1 MIRNLD
7 TALIRT
13 FVTVADKAS
22 MTAAANALHLTQ
34 GAVSQQIKRLEEALG
49 CSLFERDRR
58 GLRLTRPGERLF
70 GKGKRLLGLNDEI
83 WAEMAGTEV
92 AGQVRLGVPYDLVGT
107 LLAPV
112 LKAYA
117 ETYPQV
123 EISLLCAASPD
134 LAAALAAGTID
145 LAVIEERVGPSAG
158 ECLAIDR
165 LVWVGAKGGVARAK
179 RPLPVSIVADTCAFR
194 PVVLSALN
202 EHGLEWRTVER
213 QHRRHDRD
221 GALRPCRHRLA
232 GLHRARRPR
241 HPAFRCRAAA
251 AAEFFHQSAFA
262 EVWRGACRAGVRA
275 VYPGWA
281 GTAGCGGLTELGFA
295 LPRRSGERC
304 RAKLDGVGV
313 ALYSVREDSCA
324 LVVPPLRRC
333 FAAPPLPPPEGEE
346 RCQACPCHFQFLRR
360 SSSASDGFC
369 VANDP
374 TLTSPPRS

>member
-7 TALIRT
+7 MALIRT

-34 GAVSQQIKRLEEALG
+34 GAVSQQVRRLEEALG

-70 GKGKRLLGLNDEI
+70 GKAKRLLGLNDEI
-83 WAEMAGTEV
+83 WTEMAGTDV

-117 ETYPQV
+117 EAYPRV

-134 LAAALAAGTID
+134 LTAALAAGTID

-158 ECLAIDR
+158 ECLVIDR

-202 EHGLEWRTVER
+202 EHGLEWRTVFENGNIDATTATVR
-213 QHRRHDRD
+213 SD
-221 GALRPCRHRLA
+221 LA
-232 GLHRARRPR
+232 VTTWLASTVPADLDILPSDSGL
-241 HPAFRCRAAA
+241 
-251 AAEFFHQSAFA
+251 
-262 EVWRGACRAGVRA
+262 
-275 VYPGWA
+275 
-281 GTAGCGGLTELGFA
+281 
-295 LPRRSGERC
+295 
-304 RAKLDGVGV
+304 
-313 ALYSVREDSCA
+313 
-324 LVVPPLRRC
+324 
-333 FAAPPLPPPEGEE
+333 PPLPNFSINLHLPKFGAAPAAQEFARYIRDGL
-346 RCQACPCHFQFLRR
+346 ARR
-360 SSSASDGFC
+360 A
-369 VANDP
+369 VAA
-374 TLTSPPRS
+374 

>member
-1 MIRNLD
+1 MQAMIRNLD

-34 GAVSQQIKRLEEALG
+34 GAVSQQVKRLEEALG

-70 GKGKRLLGLNDEI
+70 GKAKRLLGLNDEI

-112 LKAYA
+112 LKAYSEA
-117 ETYPQV
+117 YPRV

-134 LAAALAAGTID
+134 LTAALAAGTID
-145 LAVIEERVGPSAG
+145 LAVIEERVGPTAA

-194 PVVLSALN
+194 PVVLAALN
-202 EHGLEWRTVER
+202 EHGLEWRTVFENGNIDATTATVR
-213 QHRRHDRD
+213 SDLAVTTWLASTVPVD
-221 GALRPCRHRLA
+221 LDILPFDA
-232 GLHRARRPR
+232 GL
-241 HPAFRCRAAA
+241 
-251 AAEFFHQSAFA
+251 
-262 EVWRGACRAGVRA
+262 
-275 VYPGWA
+275 
-281 GTAGCGGLTELGFA
+281 
-295 LPRRSGERC
+295 
-304 RAKLDGVGV
+304 
-313 ALYSVREDSCA
+313 
-324 LVVPPLRRC
+324 
-333 FAAPPLPPPEGEE
+333 PPLPNFSINLHLPRFGAAPAAQEFARYIRDGLA
-346 RCQACPCHFQFLRR
+346 RRAQA
-360 SSSASDGFC
+360 A
-369 VANDP
+369 
-374 TLTSPPRS
+374 

>member
-145 LAVIEERVGPSAG
+145 LAVIEEPVGPSAG
-158 ECLAIDR
+158 ECLAIHR

-202 EHGLEWRTVER
+202 EHGLEWRTVFENGNIDATTATVR
-213 QHRRHDRD
+213 SDLAVTAWLASTVPAD
-221 GALRPCRHRLA
+221 LDILAFDA
-232 GLHRARRPR
+232 GL
-241 HPAFRCRAAA
+241 
-251 AAEFFHQSAFA
+251 
-262 EVWRGACRAGVRA
+262 
-275 VYPGWA
+275 
-281 GTAGCGGLTELGFA
+281 
-295 LPRRSGERC
+295 
-304 RAKLDGVGV
+304 
-313 ALYSVREDSCA
+313 
-324 LVVPPLRRC
+324 
-333 FAAPPLPPPEGEE
+333 PPLPNFSINLHLPKYGTAPAAQEFARYIRGGL
-346 RCQACPCHFQFLRR
+346 ARR
-360 SSSASDGFC
+360 A
-369 VANDP
+369 VAA
-374 TLTSPPRS
+374 

>member
-34 GAVSQQIKRLEEALG
+34 GAVSQQVKRLEEALG
-49 CSLFERDRR
+49 CCLFERDRR

-70 GKGKRLLGLNDEI
+70 GKAKRLLGLNDEI
-83 WAEMAGTEV
+83 WVEMAGTDV
-92 AGQVRLGVPYDLVGT
+92 AGQVRLGMPYDLVGT

-117 ETYPQV
+117 EAYPRV

-134 LAAALAAGTID
+134 LTAALAAGTID

-158 ECLAIDR
+158 ECLVIDR

-202 EHGLEWRTVER
+202 EHGLEWRTVFENGNIDATTATVR
-213 QHRRHDRD
+213 SD
-221 GALRPCRHRLA
+221 LA
-232 GLHRARRPR
+232 VTTWLASTVPADLDILPSDSGL
-241 HPAFRCRAAA
+241 
-251 AAEFFHQSAFA
+251 
-262 EVWRGACRAGVRA
+262 
-275 VYPGWA
+275 
-281 GTAGCGGLTELGFA
+281 
-295 LPRRSGERC
+295 
-304 RAKLDGVGV
+304 
-313 ALYSVREDSCA
+313 
-324 LVVPPLRRC
+324 
-333 FAAPPLPPPEGEE
+333 PPLPNFSINLHLPKYGAAPAAQEFARYIRDGL
-346 RCQACPCHFQFLRR
+346 ARR
-360 SSSASDGFC
+360 A
-369 VANDP
+369 VAA
-374 TLTSPPRS
+374 

>member
-7 TALIRT
+7 LALIRT

-34 GAVSQQIKRLEEALG
+34 GAVSQQVKRLEEALG
-49 CSLFERDRR
+49 CSLFDRDRR

-70 GKGKRLLGLNDEI
+70 GKAKRLLGLNDEI
-83 WAEMAGTEV
+83 WTEMAGTEV

-117 ETYPQV
+117 EAYPRV

-145 LAVIEERVGPSAG
+145 LAVIEERVGASAG

-194 PVVLSALN
+194 PVVLAALN
-202 EHGLEWRTVER
+202 EHGLEWRTVFENGNIDATTATVR
-213 QHRRHDRD
+213 SD
-221 GALRPCRHRLA
+221 LA
-232 GLHRARRPR
+232 VTAWLASTV
-241 HPAFRCRAAA
+241 PADLDIL
-251 AAEFFHQSAFA
+251 AFD
-262 EVWRGACRAGVRA
+262 
-275 VYPGWA
+275 
-281 GTAGCGGLTELGFA
+281 GGL
-295 LPRRSGERC
+295 
-304 RAKLDGVGV
+304 
-313 ALYSVREDSCA
+313 
-324 LVVPPLRRC
+324 
-333 FAAPPLPPPEGEE
+333 PPLPNFSINLHLPRFGTAPAALEFARYIRDGL
-346 RCQACPCHFQFLRR
+346 ARR
-360 SSSASDGFC
+360 A
-369 VANDP
+369 VAA
-374 TLTSPPRS
+374 

>member
-202 EHGLEWRTVER
+202 EHGLEWRTVFENGNIDATTATVR
-213 QHRRHDRD
+213 SDLAVTAWLASTVPAD
-221 GALRPCRHRLA
+221 LDILPFDA
-232 GLHRARRPR
+232 GL
-241 HPAFRCRAAA
+241 
-251 AAEFFHQSAFA
+251 
-262 EVWRGACRAGVRA
+262 
-275 VYPGWA
+275 
-281 GTAGCGGLTELGFA
+281 
-295 LPRRSGERC
+295 
-304 RAKLDGVGV
+304 
-313 ALYSVREDSCA
+313 
-324 LVVPPLRRC
+324 
-333 FAAPPLPPPEGEE
+333 PPLPNFSINLHLPKYGAAPAAQEFARYIRDGL
-346 RCQACPCHFQFLRR
+346 ARR
-360 SSSASDGFC
+360 A
-369 VANDP
+369 VAA
-374 TLTSPPRS
+374 